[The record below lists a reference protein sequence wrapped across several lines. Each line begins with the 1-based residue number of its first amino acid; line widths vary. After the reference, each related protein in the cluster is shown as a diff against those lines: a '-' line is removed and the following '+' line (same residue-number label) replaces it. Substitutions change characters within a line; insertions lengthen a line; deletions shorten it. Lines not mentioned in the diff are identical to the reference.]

1 MLIKVIRSGGFTG
14 YLNYKEVLSQKLGN
28 RWTEFVETT
37 GFFKIPRGKILQ
49 NFTEIR
55 EVTGRDMYTYTVQAD
70 GRTIYYNSGTGKFL
84 RNEEDPRFLEV
95 MHFVDYVLNDYRHA
109 NINK

>member
-14 YLNYKEVLSQKLGN
+14 YLNDREVLSQQLDD
-28 RWTEFVETT
+28 RWTKFVETT

-49 NFTEIR
+49 NFTDIR

-70 GRTIYYNSGTGKFL
+70 GRTIYYNSGTSKFL
-84 RNEEDPRFLEV
+84 RNEEDPRFIEV
-95 MHFVDYVLNDYRHA
+95 MHFVDYVLGGYDHID
-109 NINK
+109 INK